1 VEHILLTR
9 TKGFAM
15 IFSDLVL
22 FAYVG
27 PETFLPLVSA
37 LAAAGGAVMMGW
49 RQVRRGFDWCVRL
62 IVRR

>member
-1 VEHILLTR
+1 
-9 TKGFAM
+9 M